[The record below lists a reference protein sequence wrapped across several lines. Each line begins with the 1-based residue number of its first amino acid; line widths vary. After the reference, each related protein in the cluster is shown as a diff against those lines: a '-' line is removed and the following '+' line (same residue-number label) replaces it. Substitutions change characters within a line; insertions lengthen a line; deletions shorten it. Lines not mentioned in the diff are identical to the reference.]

1 MILSRICKRFEKDMI
16 PYSLYGLSAETTLPV
31 GVIGKLIHEL
41 HKMNL
46 IVVEGDDM
54 EATQRVVPSFDIHR
68 LTVNEV
74 MARIDAYGDFYTS
87 KAAMNWL
94 QPEWENLLRI
104 RKGCRFEEGDILLK
118 DL

>member
-1 MILSRICKRFEKDMI
+1 
-16 PYSLYGLSAETTLPV
+16 
-31 GVIGKLIHEL
+31 
-41 HKMNL
+41 
-46 IVVEGDDM
+46 
-54 EATQRVVPSFDIHR
+54 
-68 LTVNEV
+68 